1 MSKNTY
7 TAENG
12 FVITDDIVDK
22 WAEEAEDNFPGA
34 TITEFAGR
42 AQEDETQP
50 LKPRTVRLSDTV
62 WHLIEADAKRR
73 KMTVSAWTRN
83 AILNELSTEIA
94 AQRQLRKSSCVK
106 IVADFVMQRVAKM
119 WHNRKACDWRRNPL
133 AQHSNT
139 RCGRKLQNSFIATFR
154 KCFTSVR
161 SDYISV
167 CNNRLNRLYKKEE
180 PYYGSEKESL
190 RAY

>member
-22 WAEEAEDNFPGA
+22 WAEETEDNFPGA

-94 AQRQLRKSSCVK
+94 AQRQLRKDSCTK
-106 IVADFVMQRVAKM
+106 
-119 WHNRKACDWRRNPL
+119 
-133 AQHSNT
+133 
-139 RCGRKLQNSFIATFR
+139 
-154 KCFTSVR
+154 
-161 SDYISV
+161 V
-167 CNNRLNRLYKKEE
+167 CNLEVCFQLLLLCKDSYAKI
-180 PYYGSEKESL
+180 
-190 RAY
+190 AM

>member
-94 AQRQLRKSSCVK
+94 AQRQLRKDSCTK
-106 IVADFVMQRVAKM
+106 
-119 WHNRKACDWRRNPL
+119 
-133 AQHSNT
+133 
-139 RCGRKLQNSFIATFR
+139 
-154 KCFTSVR
+154 
-161 SDYISV
+161 V
-167 CNNRLNRLYKKEE
+167 CNLEVCFQLLLLCKDSYAKQLCKNSRSFRNDACREDV
-180 PYYGSEKESL
+180 
-190 RAY
+190 A

>member
-22 WAEEAEDNFPGA
+22 QAEEAEDNFPGA

-42 AQEDETQP
+42 AWEDETQP

-62 WHLIEADAKRR
+62 WHLIEADVKRR

-83 AILNELSTEIA
+83 AILNELSSEIA
-94 AQRQLRKSSCVK
+94 AQRQLRKNSYAK

-139 RCGRKLQNSFIATFR
+139 RCGRKLQNGFIATFR

-161 SDYISV
+161 SDYRRV
-167 CNNRLNRLYKKEE
+167 CSNHLNRLYKKEE

>member
-1 MSKNTY
+1 MTRDTY

-12 FVITDDIVDK
+12 FVITDDIVDQ
-22 WAEEAEDNFPGA
+22 WAEEAEDNFSGA
-34 TITEFAGR
+34 TITQFAGR
-42 AQEDETQP
+42 AWEDETQP

-83 AILNELSTEIA
+83 AILNELSSEIVTQNSYVKIA
-94 AQRQLRKSSCVK
+94 AV
-106 IVADFVMQRVAKM
+106 FVMMRVAKM

-139 RCGRKLQNSFIATFR
+139 RCGRKLQNGFIPAFAT
-154 KCFTSVR
+154 TV
-161 SDYISV
+161 
-167 CNNRLNRLYKKEE
+167 
-180 PYYGSEKESL
+180 
-190 RAY
+190 

>member
-22 WAEEAEDNFPGA
+22 QAEEAEDNFPGA

-42 AQEDETQP
+42 AWEDETQP

-62 WHLIEADAKRR
+62 WHLIEADVKRR

-94 AQRQLRKSSCVK
+94 AQRQLRKNSYAK
-106 IVADFVMQRVAKM
+106 IVEAFVIVRVAKM

-139 RCGRKLQNSFIATFR
+139 RCGRKLQNGFIATFR

-167 CNNRLNRLYKKEE
+167 CNNRLNRL
-180 PYYGSEKESL
+180 
-190 RAY
+190 